1 MVYLQNFIKYFGQIL
16 SNMLLSS
23 LNYSLDTNNLTE
35 LQKQSIITLL
45 PKTGKDTLLIDNWR
59 PVSLLNVDYKIATKS
74 IANRIKPFLNHI
86 ISTNQTGFIKGRYI
100 GENVRLLQEIIE
112 QWMKLTKTVS
122 YFFLI
127 LIKPSTVLIMNL
139 CLNASAISVLMNTL
153 YSGLCYSIK
162 MQHLVLQIMGIFL
175 IFFCIKRGVRQGC
188 PLSPYLFIICIELMS
203 IDIELNTQIKGI
215 QINNIELKQSLFA
228 DDASFILDG
237 SRISFET
244 LIKIIDEFAAISG
257 LTLNR
262 HKCKIL
268 KIGALKNSP
277 IEFCKHKQFIWNS
290 NHASTLG
297 IEFSNEPRE
306 IMSLNIPGKSSC
318 F

>member
-1 MVYLQNFIKYFGQIL
+1 
-16 SNMLLSS
+16 
-23 LNYSLDTNNLTE
+23 
-35 LQKQSIITLL
+35 
-45 PKTGKDTLLIDNWR
+45 
-59 PVSLLNVDYKIATKS
+59 
-74 IANRIKPFLNHI
+74 
-86 ISTNQTGFIKGRYI
+86 
-100 GENVRLLQEIIE
+100 
-112 QWMKLTKTVS
+112 
-122 YFFLI
+122 
-127 LIKPSTVLIMNL
+127 
-139 CLNASAISVLMNTL
+139 
-153 YSGLCYSIK
+153 
-162 MQHLVLQIMGIFL
+162 
-175 IFFCIKRGVRQGC
+175 
-188 PLSPYLFIICIELMS
+188 MS

-215 QINNIELKQSLFA
+215 QVNNIELKQSLFA

-306 IMSLNIPGKSSC
+306 IMSLNIPAKVHAFETCLNKWKRWKLSLIGKITVLKIFAIPKLVYPLTVLPNPSHDIISKIKSQC
-318 F
+318 FQFLWDKKPDKIARKRIIQDYTDGGLKMLDIDLFLKSIKASWVKRLLFQPDSKLMKIYTNMLSNYGGMLILKSDYLEKEVKDLNIKSEFLRNSLCGWLSVSLEKDEIPIQKQIIWKN